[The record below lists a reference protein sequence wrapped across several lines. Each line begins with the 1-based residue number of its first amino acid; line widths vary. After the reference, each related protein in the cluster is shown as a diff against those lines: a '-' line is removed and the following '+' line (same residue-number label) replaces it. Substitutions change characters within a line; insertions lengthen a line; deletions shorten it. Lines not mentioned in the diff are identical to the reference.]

1 MSHLLSHN
9 GSIKEAGELCIRI
22 TQFLCSLVHNALKS
36 EKNIEIWRSLVLFS
50 SKRCTF
56 LAIFLIFIMTPSQ
69 KMLKND
75 PITVHH

>member
-36 EKNIEIWRSLVLFS
+36 EKLLLLILKFGEVWYCLAQKDVLF
-50 SKRCTF
+50 
-56 LAIFLIFIMTPSQ
+56 
-69 KMLKND
+69 
-75 PITVHH
+75 